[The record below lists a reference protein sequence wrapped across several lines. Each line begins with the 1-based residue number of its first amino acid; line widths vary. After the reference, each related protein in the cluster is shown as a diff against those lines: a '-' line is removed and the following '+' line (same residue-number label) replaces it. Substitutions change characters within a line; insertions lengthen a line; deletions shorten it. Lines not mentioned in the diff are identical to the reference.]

1 MIELHLVNF
10 RCYREKTF
18 TFNIVGSTLISGK
31 SGHGKSTILLAMLFA
46 LYNKGGKENETY
58 GGEKKTKVKTK
69 VTFIFNENF
78 KIVRMRNPSHLVFND
93 VYENDVAQ
101 QMIYKIFGKNFDVI
115 GYIPQDTT
123 DSFLNKKAMDKRDFL
138 ESTKFENENLPE
150 KKSQIDALVKE
161 YKQQMEKT
169 ATKLET
175 TKSFLMEKPTEVKFP
190 LGKKKDIQFSI
201 EQEKKRFE
209 STKNQIANAKTRFSK
224 LQKRLNELRVA
235 KTFIESKDENINQI
249 CSQLESLSLEMGN
262 LDDYIGDEQVAVYQQ
277 RLQARKHHSQL
288 YHLISQRD
296 ADERKLNTMKE
307 NEILELTSSIE
318 AIERELW
325 TTYTKEEALELI
337 QTNEDVLKDLS
348 KIKSLK
354 EKKKANLY
362 DIPTLEKK
370 KIEVSHQLDIA
381 KNDLQRLAVLICPGC
396 DAELLLHNGSLIPCE
411 ISESSGGGNNKNKTS
426 LMKLIQTLGN
436 ELNQIDVQIL
446 HQKEAV
452 EKNHA
457 LDLDIE
463 SILSQYEEELDED
476 ELRSDF
482 NEVNA
487 YYKSQ
492 ISLEKKRNDLKHKI
506 ENEEFSA
513 SFKASIKEMAKL
525 NGQIQKLR
533 SVMGGDV
540 ADDENDGKEEE
551 EEDEEMLRDI
561 ISENQQ
567 KKSRLEHLKKQVHS
581 QTELKNKLLS
591 QVEDYKTQF
600 LEKYASLDDE
610 AELLTECETLKTQ
623 QKECEVKHEEHR
635 MNLQLIDDYLNYK
648 KALEGYNEHLTKI
661 TLLEEELKVDSQYYT
676 QSKILK
682 QDIIEA
688 ELIALTNTI
697 NELNSMTNVY
707 LQEFFDDPIFVNLS
721 CFKEDRKKNEKPEIN
736 IEIKYKD
743 MDCTLSSLSGGEY
756 ARVNLAFTLSLAQM
770 FKTPM
775 LLLDETMSALDEET
789 ADMVFKSIR
798 RHFKHI
804 PVISILHQVTSE
816 GYFDQVIKL

>member
-1 MIELHLVNF
+1 MIELRLENF

-31 SGHGKSTILLAMLFA
+31 SGYGKSTILLAMLFA

-69 VTFIFNENF
+69 VVLIFNDNF
-78 KIVRMRNPSHLVFND
+78 KIVRSRNHSHLVFNY

-150 KKSQIDALVKE
+150 KKNQIDALVKE
-161 YKQQMEKT
+161 YKQKMEKT

-209 STKNQIANAKTRFSK
+209 STKNQIANTKSRFAK
-224 LQKRLNELRVA
+224 LQKRLNELRIA
-235 KTFIESKDENINQI
+235 KTFLTSKDENINQI
-249 CSQLESLSLEMGN
+249 CSQLESLSLEIGN
-262 LDDYIGDEQVAVYQQ
+262 FNDYIGDEQVALYQEK
-277 RLQARKHHSQL
+277 LQARKHYSQL

-296 ADERKLNTMKE
+296 ADERKLTTMRE

-318 AIERELW
+318 AIESELW

-348 KIKSLK
+348 KIKSLR

-370 KIEVSHQLDIA
+370 KNEVSHQLEIA

-396 DAELLLHNGSLIPCE
+396 DAEVLLHNGSLIPCE
-411 ISESSGGGNNKNKTS
+411 ISESSSGNNKNKAA
-426 LMKLIQTLGN
+426 LIKLIQTLGN

-446 HQKEAV
+446 QQKEAV
-452 EKNHA
+452 EKNNA

-463 SILSQYEEELDED
+463 SILSQYEEELDEE

-506 ENEEFSA
+506 EHEEFSA
-513 SFKASIKEMAKL
+513 SFKASIKEVAKL

-540 ADDENDGKEEE
+540 AEDENDGKEEE
-551 EEDEEMLRDI
+551 QEDEEMLRDI

-567 KKSRLEHLKKQVHS
+567 KKSRLEHLQKQVHS
-581 QTELKNKLLS
+581 QTQLKNKLLS

-600 LEKYASLDDE
+600 LEKYTSLDDE
-610 AELLTECETLKTQ
+610 NVLLTECETLKIQ
-623 QKECEVKHEEHR
+623 QKEYEAKHEEHR
-635 MNLQLIDDYLNYK
+635 INLQLIDDYLNYK
-648 KALEGYNEHLTKI
+648 KAIEGYNEHVTKI
-661 TLLEEELKVDSQYYT
+661 TLLEEELKVDSQYFT
-676 QSKILK
+676 QAKILK

-707 LQEFFDDPIFVNLS
+707 LQEFFDYPIFVNLS